1 MTMDPGA
8 RWERWCAA
16 YDASYRDITTLFHN
30 RHVWLTIEEMWK
42 APTAL
47 ELNAIVTNWFTRL
60 YVVTQV
66 AGVRRECD
74 AGADTSSLR
83 WCLDELVKFPEVVSR
98 ARYEAAIDA
107 DPSRDDEL
115 KASVKRGFDLFSG
128 PGLTDIDVQLV
139 QADIDTLAS
148 TFGTVGKYTNKILLH
163 RQRNGATLGL
173 SLSWEE
179 LDTAL
184 NVVGAMLKR
193 YYRLRHPGSIL
204 GNLAP
209 EIPLGWTTS
218 FEVPWLPDGFV
229 PLPAR
234 TIEDHVGPARRG
246 SEGENISDE
255 DGSEP
260 IKSDS

>member
-1 MTMDPGA
+1 MTMDLDA

-16 YDASYRDITTLFHN
+16 YDDSYRDVITLFHN

-42 APTAL
+42 APTAV
-47 ELNAIVTNWFTRL
+47 ELNTIVTNWVTRL
-60 YVVTQV
+60 YVVNQV

-83 WCLDELVKFPEVVSR
+83 WCLDELVKFPEIASR
-98 ARYEAAIDA
+98 VRYEAAIDA

-115 KASVKRGFDLFSG
+115 KAGVKPGFDLFSR
-128 PGLTDIDVQLV
+128 PGQSHIDAQLV
-139 QADIDTLAS
+139 QADIDTLAT
-148 TFGTVGKYTNKILLH
+148 TFGTVRKYTNKILLH

-193 YYRLRHPGSIL
+193 YYRLRHPGAIL
-204 GNLAP
+204 GSLAP
-209 EIPLGWTTS
+209 ELPLGWTTS
-218 FEVPWLPDGFV
+218 FEAPWLPDGFV

-234 TIEDHVGPARRG
+234 SVEDHVGPARRG
-246 SEGENISDE
+246 SGEEDNSDE

-260 IKSDS
+260 ADSDS

>member
-1 MTMDPGA
+1 MDLDA

-16 YDASYRDITTLFHN
+16 YDASHRDITTLFHN
-30 RHVWLTIEEMWK
+30 RHVWLTIEEMWT
-42 APTAL
+42 APTTI
-47 ELNAIVTNWFTRL
+47 ELNTIVINWFTRL

-74 AGADTSSLR
+74 ASADTSSLR
-83 WCLDELVKFPEVVSR
+83 WCLDELVKFPEIASR
-98 ARYEAAIDA
+98 DRYEAAIDA

-115 KASVKRGFDLFSG
+115 KARVRQGFDLFSG
-128 PGLTDIDVQLV
+128 PGQPHIDVQLV
-139 QADIDTLAS
+139 QADINTLVT
-148 TFGTVGKYTNKILLH
+148 TFNTVRSYTNKILLH

-209 EIPLGWTTS
+209 ELPLGWLTP
-218 FEVPWLPDGFV
+218 FEVPWLNNDFV

-234 TIEDHVGPARRG
+234 AVEDHVGPARKG
-246 SEGENISDE
+246 SEREVTSEEEI
-255 DGSEP
+255 SEP
-260 IKSDS
+260 AESDS